1 VALARALV
9 IRPRC
14 LLLDEPLSNLDAKLR
29 VQMRTE
35 IKRLRERL
43 ETTPIYVSHDQVE
56 ALTLA
61 DRIVVLDAGRIE
73 QVGTPEDVY
82 DRPATT
88 FVAGFIGAPPMNL
101 VPGRIVRA
109 HDGPAVELPAGVILT
124 LAQTL
129 GGAPG
134 ATIAGIRPEHFE
146 WAPSGH
152 AAAIEVP
159 ATIVEPLGSDTLVG
173 ISLGEHNLQVRLPPR
188 QVRRAGE
195 LVRLNVAG
203 EHVHLF
209 DGDGRR
215 IAG

>member
-1 VALARALV
+1 
-9 IRPRC
+9 
-14 LLLDEPLSNLDAKLR
+14 
-29 VQMRTE
+29 
-35 IKRLRERL
+35 
-43 ETTPIYVSHDQVE
+43 
-56 ALTLA
+56 
-61 DRIVVLDAGRIE
+61 
-73 QVGTPEDVY
+73 
-82 DRPATT
+82 
-88 FVAGFIGAPPMNL
+88 

-109 HDGPAVELPAGVILT
+109 HDGPAVELPAGVILPFSRPI
-124 LAQTL
+124 
-129 GGAPG
+129 GVAPG
-134 ATIAGIRPEHFE
+134 EPMLTAGIRPEHFE

-195 LVRLNVAG
+195 LVRLNVAP

-209 DGDGRR
+209 DGEGRR